1 MKFRKLLCCAI
12 AVILVLTIMIP
23 TVFAATKCTV
33 TENVLFRQGPGKN
46 YPAYGLLTTGELFYK
61 ETSRN
66 LWAYGYPGENT
77 AVYQEFGHLNGYV
90 AETCISW

>member
-12 AVILVLTIMIP
+12 AVILILTIMIP

-33 TENVLFRQGPGKN
+33 TQNVMIRQRPGTN
-46 YPAYGLLTTGELFYK
+46 YPAYGTLDTGELFYK

-77 AVYQEFGHLNGYV
+77 AVYREFGHLNGYV
-90 AETCISW
+90 AETYLSW